1 MIQEGME
8 EGAEDLTKKSMTDN
22 DNNRSMKIIM
32 LLSNHNNHQNKQH
45 QGLNKNLG
53 SVL

>member
-8 EGAEDLTKKSMTDN
+8 EGAEDPTKKSMTDN